1 METLAQKAAEC
12 LARVREKQ
20 PLVHNITNFV
30 VMNSTAN
37 ALLACGASPVMAHA
51 IEEVEQMVSFAGALV
66 LNIGT
71 LTPPWVESMLLA
83 ANKARA
89 LGVPVVLDPVGSGA
103 TELRTNSSRRIIDEA
118 GVSVVRGNA
127 SEVLSLADYA
137 GQTKGVDSAHSVDEA
152 SQAGRDLALAIAT
165 PVAITGAVDLITD
178 GSRTLRVANGHP
190 LMTKV
195 TGTGCLATA
204 IIGAF
209 LAVEPDPLEATA
221 AALAYVGLAGE
232 KAAAV
237 SSGPGS
243 LQVNLLD
250 ALYNISPADLAQGA
264 KITV

>member
-1 METLAQKAAEC
+1 MESLAQKAAQC
-12 LARVREKQ
+12 LARIREKQ

-51 IEEVEQMVSFAGALV
+51 SEEVEQMVSFAGALV

-71 LTPPWVESMLLA
+71 LTPPWIEAMLLA
-83 ANKARA
+83 AKKARA

-103 TELRTNSSRRIIDEA
+103 TELRTRSSRRIINEA
-118 GVSVVRGNA
+118 GVNVVRGNA

-137 GQTKGVDSAHSVDEA
+137 SQTKGVDSAHSVDEA
-152 SQAGRDLALAIAT
+152 AQAGRDLALAIAT
-165 PVAITGAVDLITD
+165 PVAITGPVDLVTD
-178 GSRTLRVANGHP
+178 GKRALRVANGHP
-190 LMTKV
+190 MMTKV

-209 LAVEPDPLEATA
+209 LAVEPDPLAATA

-250 ALYNISPADLAQGA
+250 ALYNITPAELAQGA
-264 KITV
+264 RITA